1 MTEAG
6 LRPGQ
11 QLGRFVLLERLAMGG
26 MAELWTARGT
36 DDERRTYALK
46 FPKDYLL
53 SNAALR
59 TMFLDEC
66 QIARQLRHPNIVK
79 VLGGFEHEGRF
90 FQAMELVQGYDLKK
104 VLVALAKRSE
114 RFDAPMA
121 LRIVRDVARGLSY
134 AHQKRTDDGTWLQ
147 LVHRDVSPQNVM
159 IEASGGV
166 KVVDFGVAKAAAR
179 LTKTRTGVVKGK
191 IPYMAPEQ
199 ALAKEV
205 SPATDIF
212 ALGVI
217 LWELLA
223 MRRLFVARSE
233 LELFRLVCEAAVPEI
248 DLHAPGLLPSVSGL
262 VMQMLARRP
271 EDRPSSMR
279 EVEERLSRILFVECA
294 DQDVSAEALAAWLAP
309 RMNPRRKTKVMPSAQ
324 PLAPP
329 VRAAP
334 PVPPAAALVPESDAE
349 ATPEVPMGSFP
360 EESSGGG
367 RGALLREISAP
378 WIDPGAPGEDGP
390 TVRATPDTTQRVEP
404 QDPTTGDRR
413 DGGNG
418 LCVPRFP
425 AMKSP

>member
-1 MTEAG
+1 MTAPG
-6 LRPGQ
+6 LEPGMT
-11 QLGRFVLLERLAMGG
+11 LGRFVLVERLAMGG
-26 MAELWTARGT
+26 MAELWIGRGAG
-36 DDERRTYALK
+36 DDQRRYALK

-53 SNAALR
+53 SNEALR
-59 TMFLDEC
+59 SMFLDEC

-79 VLGGFEHEGRF
+79 VIGGFEHEGCF
-90 FQAMELVQGYDLKK
+90 FQAMELVQGHDLKK
-104 VLVALAKRSE
+104 VLVALAKRND
-114 RFDAPMA
+114 RFEVPMA

-179 LTKTRTGVVKGK
+179 LTKTKTGVVKGK

-233 LELFRLVCEAAVPEI
+233 LELFRLVCEARVPEI
-248 DLHAPGLLPSVSGL
+248 DQHAPGLPPEVSAL

-271 EDRPSSMR
+271 EDRPRSMR
-279 EVEERLSRILFVECA
+279 EVEERLSRILFVEFS
-294 DQDVSAEALAAWLAP
+294 DRDVSAEALSAWLVP
-309 RMNPRRKTKVMPSAQ
+309 RLSPRRKTKLMPPAE
-324 PLAPP
+324 PAPP
-329 VRAAP
+329 
-334 PVPPAAALVPESDAE
+334 PEPEPDAE
-349 ATPEVPMGSFP
+349 PENELTPEVPPPALRGQ
-360 EESSGGG
+360 SSSGG
-367 RGALLREISAP
+367 RGALVQEISAP
-378 WIDPGAPGEDGP
+378 WIEASAPSEDGP
-390 TVRATPDTTQRVEP
+390 TVRAAPDTTERL
-404 QDPTTGDRR
+404 DPLAPAGD
-413 DGGNG
+413 
-418 LCVPRFP
+418 
-425 AMKSP
+425 